1 MPPSSPAS
9 ATNWFGSISRRAPCQ
24 RSLPA
29 LTSPAE
35 RAERAECAPA
45 RHGRNLNGSD
55 SPWTSSLERKL
66 KSVGL
71 PGTSP
76 ASRARMGMWRSDG
89 PAFAA
94 ALNVTA
100 NTAKP
105 TVRRSANA
113 NANTV
118 RAVLWKRPSA
128 KGRDALSRTSFSR
141 GPVPG
146 LLFEAISVRASKRPY
161 CHIIHSK
168 GRATA
173 AGRLPIESQYRYL

>member
-1 MPPSSPAS
+1 MFLLR
-9 ATNWFGSISRRAPCQ
+9 WVRRV
-24 RSLPA
+24 
-29 LTSPAE
+29 
-35 RAERAECAPA
+35 
-45 RHGRNLNGSD
+45 GI
-55 SPWTSSLERKL
+55 L
-66 KSVGL
+66 KVGIAVGL
-71 PGTSP
+71 AIAPLSANEQQEAQLNNREATTVALDNAGGYLSP
-76 ASRARMGMWRSDG
+76 RQIRTRARN
-89 PAFAA
+89 AI
-94 ALNVTA
+94 A

-113 NANTV
+113 SANTV